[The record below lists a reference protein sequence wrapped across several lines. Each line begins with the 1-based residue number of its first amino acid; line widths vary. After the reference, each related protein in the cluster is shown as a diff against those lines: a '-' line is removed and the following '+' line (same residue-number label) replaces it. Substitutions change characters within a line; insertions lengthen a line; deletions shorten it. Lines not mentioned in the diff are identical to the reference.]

1 MENILIL
8 SDDGKTIKGIN
19 DNVVH
24 LIIPEGVTNIGGK
37 AFENCISLQSIDIPN
52 SVKSIGWY
60 AFAGCTSL
68 QSIEIPYG
76 VTSINNGAF
85 RGCTSLQS
93 IEIPNGM
100 TKIGVG
106 VFAGCTS
113 LQSIEIPQSVTYIV
127 GAFRGCTSLKSI
139 DIPNSVTK
147 IDGPAFRNCTSLQNI
162 DIPNSVIEIGKSAF
176 QGCTSLNSIIIPNSI
191 TKIGDFAFSETG
203 LIKIG
208 IPASVVFIGKHA
220 FCNSPISEF
229 IVEENNLHFISIDGV
244 LLSYAGFTD
253 KGKDI
258 YILQKYPPKKSQHKY
273 IIEANIHQ
281 LDCCAFKGAQNLEE
295 IILHDN
301 ISNFGDEQ
309 TFALC
314 TSLKEI
320 RIPPKIKRLPPSCFA
335 GCIALENVYICDRE
349 KLQIEKKTFEGCSS
363 IKGLHFR
370 IYKPEN
376 IAVAANAFDEE
387 TFDNCVLFVP
397 SGTRWAY
404 RHHPILGKFKNIEI
418 EK

>member
-1 MENILIL
+1 
-8 SDDGKTIKGIN
+8 
-19 DNVVH
+19 
-24 LIIPEGVTNIGGK
+24 
-37 AFENCISLQSIDIPN
+37 
-52 SVKSIGWY
+52 
-60 AFAGCTSL
+60 
-68 QSIEIPYG
+68 
-76 VTSINNGAF
+76 
-85 RGCTSLQS
+85 
-93 IEIPNGM
+93 
-100 TKIGVG
+100 
-106 VFAGCTS
+106 
-113 LQSIEIPQSVTYIV
+113 
-127 GAFRGCTSLKSI
+127 
-139 DIPNSVTK
+139 
-147 IDGPAFRNCTSLQNI
+147 
-162 DIPNSVIEIGKSAF
+162 
-176 QGCTSLNSIIIPNSI
+176 
-191 TKIGDFAFSETG
+191 

-309 TFALC
+309 TFVLC

-418 EK
+418 E